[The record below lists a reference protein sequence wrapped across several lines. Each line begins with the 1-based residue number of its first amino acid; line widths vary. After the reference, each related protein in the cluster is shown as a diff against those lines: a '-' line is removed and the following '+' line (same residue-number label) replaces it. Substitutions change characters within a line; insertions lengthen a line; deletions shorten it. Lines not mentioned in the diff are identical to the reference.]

1 MGQETSRATPETAG
15 IDQAPPGP
23 GHRITFLT
31 KNVTICAFALASN
44 QQPRPAACAG
54 SVSPTAWELAAGRGQ
69 TPHRACYR
77 GAAEPVR
84 ASPGRLPSAKVPNFV
99 GQPDRGARRASR
111 AAGQTGCARLL
122 MGVGAVFGR
131 AAAIAALW
139 LYPCFARLLLGRGE
153 GIGGELR
160 SSPVSLSSGDR
171 QSRGQPLAQTRGTG
185 RYGAWPVSWLRCEP
199 RRGVGLPCVCADGP
213 LS

>member
-1 MGQETSRATPETAG
+1 
-15 IDQAPPGP
+15 
-23 GHRITFLT
+23 
-31 KNVTICAFALASN
+31 VTICAFALASN

-111 AAGQTGCARLL
+111 AAGQTGCARLP

-171 QSRGQPLAQTRGTG
+171 QSRGRLSHLLRLEGLVVTALGPCLGCAASRGAALGCLVSARTG
-185 RYGAWPVSWLRCEP
+185 RFLSRFILFSRHRCS
-199 RRGVGLPCVCADGP
+199 VV
-213 LS
+213 